1 MASSSARSRAAA
13 AADAVAA
20 ELRATAAAHDF
31 ISPADAAAAPPSV
44 MDRMIRDLDAKLGK
58 GAAPAPARAAPP
70 PASATAPRASRYSAD
85 YSRFDAVDDAR
96 RGGNGPQPPE

>member
-1 MASSSARSRAAA
+1 MLMASSSARSRAAA

-44 MDRMIRDLDAKLGK
+44 MDRMIRDLEAGRLL
-58 GAAPAPARAAPP
+58 
-70 PASATAPRASRYSAD
+70 
-85 YSRFDAVDDAR
+85 AR
-96 RGGNGPQPPE
+96 RRSNRCDGDCSC